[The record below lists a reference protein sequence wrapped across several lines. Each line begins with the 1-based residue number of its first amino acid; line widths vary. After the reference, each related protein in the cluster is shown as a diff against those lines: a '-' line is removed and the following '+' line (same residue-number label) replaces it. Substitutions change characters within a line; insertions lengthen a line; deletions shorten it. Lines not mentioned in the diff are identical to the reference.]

1 MIKNIQYQCLII
13 EVYRNERRFIMG
25 TVSLKGVIDMHV
37 HSNPDIRHRAY
48 DDFELMEAAIRV
60 GARAIVIKT
69 HQGTTVDRA
78 YLCNRHNELVHKG
91 DNDFTMFGSVTLN
104 RQMGGINPAAVESG
118 LKLGAK
124 VIWLPTQSARNHLEK
139 NHADTG
145 NCVDVIRD
153 GAIVPELKSVFQLVK
168 DYDAVLGTAHI
179 SPAECF
185 KVVEAAR
192 SAGIKKI
199 VVTHPEWW
207 LVGMSLEDQVRIVKD
222 YDVILE
228 HCFAQ
233 PLGGGKYQSNLPANL
248 EAIQACGYKN
258 VMVCTDG
265 GQVENPNW
273 EIALEQ
279 YIQYLYD
286 HGISE
291 EQIHHMTHTIQAG
304 LLGLSE

>member
-1 MIKNIQYQCLII
+1 
-13 EVYRNERRFIMG
+13 MG
-25 TVSLKGVIDMHV
+25 KISLKGVIDMHV

-78 YLCNRHNELVHKG
+78 YLCNRHNEIIHHG

-104 RQMGGINPAAVESG
+104 RQMGGLNAAAVESG

-124 VIWLPTQSARNHLEK
+124 VIWLPTQSARNNLEK
-139 NHADTG
+139 QKGDLSKA
-145 NCVDVIRD
+145 VEVIRD
-153 GAIVPELKSVFQLVK
+153 GKIVPELQDIFQLIK
-168 DYDAVLGTAHI
+168 DFDVVLGTGHL
-179 SPAECF
+179 SPAEIF
-185 KVVEAAR
+185 RVVEAAR
-192 SAGIKKI
+192 NAGVRKI

-207 LVGMSLEDQVRIVKD
+207 MVGMSLEDQVRLVQD
-222 YDVILE
+222 YDIILE

-233 PLGGGKYQSNLPANL
+233 PMGGGKYKSNLPLNL

-258 VMVCTDG
+258 VMVSTDG
-265 GQVENPNW
+265 GQVENPFW
-273 EIALEQ
+273 EAALEQ
-279 YIQYLYD
+279 YIQYLAD

-291 EQIHHMTHTIQAG
+291 EQIFYMTHEIQTR
-304 LLGLSE
+304 LLNL

>member
-1 MIKNIQYQCLII
+1 
-13 EVYRNERRFIMG
+13 MG
-25 TVSLKGVIDMHV
+25 KVSLKGVIDMHV

-48 DDFELMEAAIRV
+48 DDFELMEAGIRV

-78 YLCNRHNELVHKG
+78 YLCNRHNEIVHQG
-91 DNDFTMFGSVTLN
+91 DNDFTMFGSVTMN
-104 RQMGGINPAAVESG
+104 RQMGGINPWAVESG

-124 VIWLPTQSARNHLEK
+124 VIWLPTQSARNNMIQQK
-139 NHADTG
+139 QDTA
-145 NCVDVIRD
+145 NCVDVMKD
-153 GAIVPELKSVFQLVK
+153 GKVVPELDSIFKLVK
-168 DYDAVLGTAHI
+168 DYDVVLGTGHV
-179 SPAECF
+179 SPKECF
-185 KVVEAAR
+185 QVVEAAR
-192 SAGIKKI
+192 NAGVKKI

-233 PLGGGKYQSNLPANL
+233 PLGGGKYKSNLPMNL

-265 GQVENPNW
+265 GQVENPYW

-279 YIQYLYD
+279 YMQYLAD
-286 HGISE
+286 HGIPE
-291 EQIHHMTHTIQAG
+291 NQLRYMTHDIQAG
-304 LLGLSE
+304 LLGIQ

>member
-1 MIKNIQYQCLII
+1 
-13 EVYRNERRFIMG
+13 MG
-25 TVSLKGVIDMHV
+25 KISLKGVIDMHV

-78 YLCNRHNELVHKG
+78 YLCNRHNEIIHHG

-104 RQMGGINPAAVESG
+104 RQMGGLNAAAVESG

-124 VIWLPTQSARNHLEK
+124 VIWLPTQSARNNLEK
-139 NHADTG
+139 QKGDLSKA
-145 NCVDVIRD
+145 VEVIRD
-153 GAIVPELKSVFQLVK
+153 GKIVPELQDIFQLIK
-168 DYDAVLGTAHI
+168 DFDVVLGTGHL
-179 SPAECF
+179 SPEEIF
-185 KVVEAAR
+185 RVVEAAR
-192 SAGIKKI
+192 NAGVRKI

-207 LVGMSLEDQVRIVKD
+207 MVGMSLEDQVRLVQD
-222 YDVILE
+222 YDIILE

-233 PLGGGKYQSNLPANL
+233 PMGGGKYKSNLPLNL

-265 GQVENPNW
+265 GQVENPFW
-273 EIALEQ
+273 EAALEQ
-279 YIQYLYD
+279 YIQYLAD

-291 EQIHHMTHTIQAG
+291 EQIFYMTHEIQTR
-304 LLGLSE
+304 LLNL

>member
-1 MIKNIQYQCLII
+1 
-13 EVYRNERRFIMG
+13 MG
-25 TVSLKGVIDMHV
+25 KVSLKGVIDMHV

-48 DDFELMEAAIRV
+48 DDFELTEAAIRV

-78 YLCNRHNELVHKG
+78 YLCNRYNERVHHG

-104 RQMGGINPAAVESG
+104 RQIGGINPAAVESG

-124 VIWLPTQSARNHLEK
+124 VIWMPTQSARNHLLK
-139 NHADTG
+139 NHADVSR
-145 NCVDVIRD
+145 CVDAVRD
-153 GAIVPELKSVFQLVK
+153 GKIVPELQTIFGLIR
-168 DYDAVLGTAHI
+168 DFDAVLATAHL
-179 SPAECF
+179 SPQDCF
-185 KVVEAAR
+185 TVVEAAR
-192 SAGIKKI
+192 NAGVKKI

-207 LVGMSLEDQVRIVKD
+207 LVGMSLEDQMRIVKD

-228 HCFAQ
+228 HCYAQ
-233 PLGGGKYQSNLPANL
+233 PLGGGKYQSNMEMNL
-248 EAIQACGYKN
+248 EAIKACGYKN

-273 EIALEQ
+273 EIALEE
-279 YIQYLYD
+279 YMQYLSD

-291 EQIHHMTHTIQAG
+291 EQLRFMTHDIQAG
-304 LLGLSE
+304 LLGIQ

>member
-1 MIKNIQYQCLII
+1 
-13 EVYRNERRFIMG
+13 MG
-25 TVSLKGVIDMHV
+25 KISLKGVIDMHV

-78 YLCNRHNELVHKG
+78 YLCNRHNEIIHHG

-104 RQMGGINPAAVESG
+104 RQMGGLNAAAVESG

-124 VIWLPTQSARNHLEK
+124 VIWLPTQSARNNLEK
-139 NHADTG
+139 QKGDLSKA
-145 NCVDVIRD
+145 VEVIRD
-153 GAIVPELKSVFQLVK
+153 GKIVPELQDIFQLIK
-168 DYDAVLGTAHI
+168 DSDVVLGTGHL
-179 SPAECF
+179 SPEEIF
-185 KVVEAAR
+185 RVVEAAR
-192 SAGIKKI
+192 NAGVRKI

-207 LVGMSLEDQVRIVKD
+207 MVGMSLEDQVRLVQD
-222 YDVILE
+222 YDIILE

-233 PLGGGKYQSNLPANL
+233 PMGGGKYKSNLPLNL

-258 VMVCTDG
+258 VMVSTDG
-265 GQVENPNW
+265 GQVENPFW
-273 EIALEQ
+273 EAALEQ
-279 YIQYLYD
+279 YIQYLAD

-291 EQIHHMTHTIQAG
+291 EQIFYMTHEIQTR
-304 LLGLSE
+304 LLNL